1 MRRRITPYSWDDWGI
16 TPAEYDMLLQACEQ
30 GILSERQVEDRRYMF
45 KWGDESVAG
54 FIDRLDWRHEFVTD
68 IVPVRDS
75 ISQDEF
81 EEICLEV
88 IEQYPRVELH
98 HFGPMEFHFRFPSH
112 SGRSMNGGALYFNDG
127 GWITGRNWQ
136 YENSYGTNLPIQ
148 IGEKVST
155 KILSALYGR

>member
-1 MRRRITPYSWDDWGI
+1 MRRHITPYSWDDWGI

-88 IEQYPRVELH
+88 IEQSPSTST
-98 HFGPMEFHFRFPSH
+98 MEA
-112 SGRSMNGGALYFNDG
+112 G
-127 GWITGRNWQ
+127 
-136 YENSYGTNLPIQ
+136 
-148 IGEKVST
+148 
-155 KILSALYGR
+155 